1 MVVEDEDELRR
12 RLPEAMVTVEL
23 MVWVASL

>member
-12 RLPEAMVTVEL
+12 RLPEAMVTVVIRRL
-23 MVWVASL
+23 S